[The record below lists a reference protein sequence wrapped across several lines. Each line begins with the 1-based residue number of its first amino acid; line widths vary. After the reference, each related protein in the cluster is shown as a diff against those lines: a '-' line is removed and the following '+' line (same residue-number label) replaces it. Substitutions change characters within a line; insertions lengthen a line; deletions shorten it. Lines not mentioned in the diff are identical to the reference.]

1 MPQARGVAIT
11 GVAGA
16 VSLPAE
22 PIRSPSTSFEGAI
35 IFPRYAGGMKNGF
48 SFTVEATDGA
58 ARAARLVTP
67 HGVAETPVFMPVG
80 TAATVKGVD
89 VGRLAETG
97 ATIVLGNTY
106 HLHLRPGERIVEAA
120 GGLAA
125 FMGWPGPTLTDSGGF
140 QVFSLAHRSKITDEG
155 AFFQSHIDGSAVA
168 LTPEESMRIQ
178 QSLGADIAM
187 QLDDVVPLPATRER
201 VAQAMRRS
209 LDWARRCF
217 AAHTRADQA
226 LFGIVQGGLEP
237 DLRQE
242 SAEELAAM
250 PFDGLAIGGLSV
262 GEGPEA
268 MVRTLGATVGHMP
281 GERPRYLMGV
291 GTPQD
296 IVRAVSLGVDMFDC
310 VLPTRCGRNGLAYTF
325 AGLVRLKNARHAT
338 DPAPVEE
345 GCPCVCCR
353 HGRSYLRHLF
363 NAGEML
369 GPILV
374 SIHNLTFYTR
384 LVRRLRSAIV
394 ARRFGPESS
403 AILAGLGEWEAA
415 AAGTAPE
422 AG

>member
-1 MPQARGVAIT
+1 
-11 GVAGA
+11 
-16 VSLPAE
+16 
-22 PIRSPSTSFEGAI
+22 
-35 IFPRYAGGMKNGF
+35 MKSGF

-58 ARAARLVTP
+58 ARAGRLVTP

-89 VGRLAETG
+89 VGRLAEAG

-106 HLHLRPGERIVEAA
+106 HLHLRPGERIVQAA

-140 QVFSLAHRSKITDEG
+140 QVFSLAHRARITDEG

-187 QLDDVVPLPATRER
+187 QLDDVVPLPAARER
-201 VAQAMRRS
+201 VAEAMRRS
-209 LDWARRCF
+209 LDWARRCL

-237 DLRQE
+237 DLRRE
-242 SAEELAAM
+242 SAEALAAM

-325 AGLVRLKNARHAT
+325 DGLVRLKNARHAT

-345 GCPCVCCR
+345 GCPCVCCH

-374 SIHNLTFYTR
+374 SIHNLTFYSR
-384 LVRRLRSAIV
+384 LVRRLRAAII
-394 ARRFGPESS
+394 ARRFEAECSL
-403 AILAGLGEWEAA
+403 ILAGLGEGEDVP
-415 AAGTAPE
+415 AGTAPE